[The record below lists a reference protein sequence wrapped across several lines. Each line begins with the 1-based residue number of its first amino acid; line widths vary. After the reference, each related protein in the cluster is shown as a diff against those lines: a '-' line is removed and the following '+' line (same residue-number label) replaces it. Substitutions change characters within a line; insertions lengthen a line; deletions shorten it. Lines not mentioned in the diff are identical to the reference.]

1 MVHLCVDDFLAFV
14 CLQENCRPTLKPTL
28 KRCNVVNDGFQ
39 SFFSMQKKKKKKC
52 TQLMFINKAPA

>member
-28 KRCNVVNDGFQ
+28 KRCNVVNDGLII
-39 SFFSMQKKKKKKC
+39 FFHAKKRKKKKSVPNSC
-52 TQLMFINKAPA
+52 S

>member
-39 SFFSMQKKKKKKC
+39 SFFSMPKKRRKKKKRVYPTHVHK
-52 TQLMFINKAPA
+52 